1 MKRLNCH
8 NMKES
13 LLDNPKDIEEIYE
26 AFALMKQL
34 GYIDEDEWE
43 EFEDKCMYWEYNDHI
58 MAIQDT
64 KRDGKIIKL
73 C

>member
-1 MKRLNCH
+1 MKRLIFR
-8 NMKES
+8 NMKQS

-26 AFALMKQL
+26 AFALMKEL
-34 GYIDEDEWE
+34 GYITENDWKQFEDE
-43 EFEDKCMYWEYNDHI
+43 CMYWEYNGRI